1 MHRRLLLLVADSG
14 VVLLL
19 ASTAVGLFGFGKQ
32 SDGSSGE
39 EAEAKLRAVELIHA
53 SILADGFVPPVVGV
67 GRKDAAKFVAARD
80 SGKFPCGT
88 SIEVPWERVND
99 DFCDCPDG
107 SDEPGTSACIQG
119 KYHSTTHNFCMVCV

>member
-1 MHRRLLLLVADSG
+1 MLVAHFG

-19 ASTAVGLFGFGKQ
+19 ARTAVGLFGFGKQ
-32 SDGSSGE
+32 SDGPAGE
-39 EAEAKLRAVELIHA
+39 EAEAKLRAVELIHS

-80 SGKFPCGT
+80 SGKFPCGG

-107 SDEPGTSACIQG
+107 SDEPGTSACSQG
-119 KYHSTTHNFCMVCV
+119 KHHSNARSLCFICL